1 MFNLAK
7 DGAVRQETHCVR
19 DAQKNEINEKEESG
33 FACER
38 ASGWL
43 TVAKIS
49 VKDIF
54 PSLSSMYR

>member
-7 DGAVRQETHCVR
+7 DGAVQQETHCVR
-19 DAQKNEINEKEESG
+19 DAQKNEINEKRREW

-54 PSLSSMYR
+54 RS

>member
-7 DGAVRQETHCVR
+7 DGAVQRETHCVR

-54 PSLSSMYR
+54 RS